1 MKIKDLE
8 KEIYSLGY
16 REDDDDRK
24 FEQMMGNLS
33 NHITA
38 NNKHQK
44 ADQSKIYDTLNEDI

>member
-38 NNKHQK
+38 NNKH
-44 ADQSKIYDTLNEDI
+44 